1 MNKAA
6 KVVKLNVD
14 LPGEAWWY
22 YLIHEGHVMKSALS
36 VDELRVWADLHD
48 YEIVEVKEI

>member
-6 KVVKLNVD
+6 KVFKLNID

-22 YLIHEGHVMKSALS
+22 YLIYEGQVMKSALS
-36 VDELRVWADLHD
+36 LDELRVWADLHG
-48 YEIVEVKEI
+48 YKIVKMKCL